1 MAENTEPTNESAE
14 PAETEA
20 EVEAHA
26 ESPLGLQEMESAAPG
41 KDLDQP
47 GTSNISVA
55 LC

>member
-1 MAENTEPTNESAE
+1 MAENTEPTNESTE
-14 PAETEA
+14 PPETEA

-26 ESPLGLQEMESAAPG
+26 GSPLELQELDSGFPG

-47 GTSNISVA
+47 GTSTSSIA

>member
-1 MAENTEPTNESAE
+1 MAENTEPTNESTE
-14 PAETEA
+14 PAEA

-26 ESPLGLQEMESAAPG
+26 ESPLELQELDGAVPG
-41 KDLDQP
+41 KDLEQP

>member
-1 MAENTEPTNESAE
+1 MAENTEPTNESTE
-14 PAETEA
+14 PAETGA

-26 ESPLGLQEMESAAPG
+26 ESPLELQELDSAFPG

-47 GTSNISVA
+47 GHSTSSIS

>member
-1 MAENTEPTNESAE
+1 MAENTEPTNESTE
-14 PAETEA
+14 PAEAEA

-26 ESPLGLQEMESAAPG
+26 ESPLELQELDGAVPG